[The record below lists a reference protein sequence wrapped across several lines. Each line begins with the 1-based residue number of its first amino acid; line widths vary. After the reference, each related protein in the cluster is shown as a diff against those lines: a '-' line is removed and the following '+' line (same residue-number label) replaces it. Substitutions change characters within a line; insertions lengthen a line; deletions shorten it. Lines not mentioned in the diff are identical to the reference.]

1 MYPCQ
6 GERRGQSK
14 IGVKQIQDGGRP
26 PFWKYIN
33 RCISAIS
40 GSICTKF
47 GLQILAIQGS
57 LYIFG
62 RIQDGG
68 GGHAVRYQKNYCAI
82 TLSKKTCKKTQLL
95 FMRQCRGQTYKR
107 AEIILICHKVLSLF
121 GVEPF
126 TCELTAKG
134 HSLRLQVRLVF
145 VIVTFVMTT
154 QTMSFRYE
162 LACKGFS
169 TGKLS
174 TL

>member
-1 MYPCQ
+1 
-6 GERRGQSK
+6 
-14 IGVKQIQDGGRP
+14 
-26 PFWKYIN
+26 
-33 RCISAIS
+33 
-40 GSICTKF
+40 
-47 GLQILAIQGS
+47 
-57 LYIFG
+57 
-62 RIQDGG
+62 
-68 GGHAVRYQKNYCAI
+68 
-82 TLSKKTCKKTQLL
+82 
-95 FMRQCRGQTYKR
+95 MRQCRGQTYKR
-107 AEIILICHKVLSLF
+107 AEIILLCHKVLSLF

-126 TCELTAKG
+126 TRELTAKG